1 MNLGKLNLG
10 KRIAPGLLAVSACAV
25 AWSNPTMIAPGDT
38 GVPVPTFSGSPP
50 TVTVLFDTGVQ
61 MAMVGNVTVQ
71 FDEMALKT
79 SLDPSGVSFGFVI
92 SASNTPTSFGVT
104 LPGFGGF
111 MTAVETCV
119 PFVTGP
125 AVCGTAG
132 TASRS
137 TGTGDVLSF
146 AGLGTTPVTVGPIT
160 VNASNIYGIFT
171 DAAGFMHPTTV
182 TVIDDGTTFSFN
194 GIGASSSTGVPEPAT
209 LSLLALGLLGIGFSR
224 GRRA

>member
-1 MNLGKLNLG
+1 MSLDKLVLR
-10 KRIAPGLLAVSACAV
+10 KPIAFGLLAAGACAV
-25 AWSNPTMIAPGDT
+25 AWSSPTLLVPGDS
-38 GVPVPTFSGSPP
+38 GVPIPSFSGSAP

-61 MAMVGNVTVQ
+61 TDTVGSLTVQ

-79 SLDPSGVSFGFVI
+79 SLDPSGVSFGFLI
-92 SASNTPTSFGVT
+92 TASNTPGSLGAS

-119 PFVTGP
+119 PFVAGP

-137 TGTGDVLSF
+137 TGTGDVLGF

-171 DAAGFMHPTTV
+171 DASGFMHPTTV
-182 TVIDDGTTFSFN
+182 TVVDDGTTFSFK
-194 GIGASSSTGVPEPAT
+194 GIGASSSTAAPEPAT
-209 LSLLALGLLGIGFSR
+209 LMLLGLGLLGIGFTR

>member
-1 MNLGKLNLG
+1 MNLGRLNLRQ
-10 KRIAPGLLAVSACAV
+10 RIVPGMLAAGACAV
-25 AWSNPTMIAPGDT
+25 AWSSPTMIAPGDT
-38 GVPVPTFSGSPP
+38 GVPIPTFSGSPP

-61 MAMVGNVTVQ
+61 MAMAGGVTVE
-71 FDEMALKT
+71 FDELALKT
-79 SLDPSGVSFGFVI
+79 SLNPSGVSFGFLI
-92 SASNTPTSFGVT
+92 TASNVPTSLGAT
-104 LPGFGGF
+104 LPGFGSF

-125 AVCGTAG
+125 AVCGTPG

-160 VNASNIYGIFT
+160 ANASNIYGIFT
-171 DAAGFMHPTTV
+171 DAPGFTHPTMV
-182 TVIDDGTTFSFN
+182 TVSDDGTTFSFK

-209 LSLLALGLLGIGFSR
+209 LTLLGLGLLGIGFSR